1 MRLVFEGLEASL
13 ELMPGRALTLQVEN
27 EALFARVVRS
37 LACSEGKFALEPYTV
52 WEEGVELR
60 PASSLMLVSDV
71 LRLPWD
77 DRALMG
83 EVVKRIEREFL
94 EDEEV
99 RREIEAM
106 DSALSSKLLEMGFGM
121 NSDYRFG
128 LEWELKRYLKF
139 RGFGVRPLELE
150 PILDN
155 VLNFLSLALDAG
167 CRKAIAFVNLKTFL
181 TKNEL
186 ESFFEYIFHSGLTVL
201 LLENKRDTAV
211 CNHERK
217 VVVDLHFLESER

>member
-13 ELMPGRALTLQVEN
+13 DLAAGRALTLQVEN

-37 LACSEGKFALEPYTV
+37 LACLEGKFALEPYTI
-52 WEEGVELR
+52 WEDDVELK
-60 PASSLMLVSDV
+60 PTASLIFVSDV
-71 LRLPWD
+71 LSLPWD

-83 EVVKRIEREFL
+83 EVLKRIEREFL
-94 EDEEV
+94 EDEDV
-99 RREIEAM
+99 RCEIEAM

-121 NSDYRFG
+121 NSDYCFG

-139 RGFGVRPLELE
+139 RGFGVRPPDFE

-181 TKNEL
+181 TKSEL
-186 ESFFEYIFHSGLTVL
+186 ESLFEYVFHSKLTVL
-201 LLENKRDTAV
+201 LLENKRDDTV
-211 CNHERK
+211 YNHESK